1 MRLVVALLLLSL
13 FSVAN
18 AVDWLVDMPAELDC
32 PMNSEHSAYC
42 YNENDTP
49 HPGKQSSTAE
59 DRLAKNHG
67 YTYYDPPL
75 SRYLN
80 VMSANEYLVSEL
92 PDTDANNSQ
101 FITQNSIGL
110 MIRYVGVEAFYKRI
124 QSTYNGG
131 NPGGKTS
138 ATVSQQGFGA
148 GMPNANIVRAFVYMM
163 QNDYSGLPNNVPR
176 YSGIK
181 AQLAKRFRI
190 DRQFTE
196 MGIEYENYDIAQGY
210 YPSSG
215 NYIASY
221 FTNSSMDWSPKTRIN
236 GYLIASNIADRY
248 MEPNNFKGL
257 GTAGS
262 PMLLVRESGYSFIA
276 RVIIEEREKPDRS
289 QTDIDMSISL
299 PINISPYV
307 GLDVGYC
314 YNKDEETRNNPSSSN
329 QQNITEVTESTTM
342 VGGLRFSV
350 FNYDEFR
357 LVVGAQYNRHK
368 EQSVTEHMN
377 FTANLIITISHH
389 LALIGEFQHNNL
401 WLPAEGAFRLDPL
414 GYFYGSSLSVRL

>member
-1 MRLVVALLLLSL
+1 
-13 FSVAN
+13 
-18 AVDWLVDMPAELDC
+18 
-32 PMNSEHSAYC
+32 
-42 YNENDTP
+42 
-49 HPGKQSSTAE
+49 
-59 DRLAKNHG
+59 
-67 YTYYDPPL
+67 
-75 SRYLN
+75 
-80 VMSANEYLVSEL
+80 
-92 PDTDANNSQ
+92 
-101 FITQNSIGL
+101 
-110 MIRYVGVEAFYKRI
+110 
-124 QSTYNGG
+124 
-131 NPGGKTS
+131 
-138 ATVSQQGFGA
+138 
-148 GMPNANIVRAFVYMM
+148 
-163 QNDYSGLPNNVPR
+163 
-176 YSGIK
+176 
-181 AQLAKRFRI
+181 
-190 DRQFTE
+190 
-196 MGIEYENYDIAQGY
+196 
-210 YPSSG
+210 
-215 NYIASY
+215 
-221 FTNSSMDWSPKTRIN
+221 SMDWSPKTRIN
-236 GYLIASNIADRY
+236 GYLIASNIGDRY